1 MCDIYCENEKE
12 YNYLKSIE
20 IEFMDDK
27 FIEISNN
34 ELYFKNYDNILQT
47 DYRINNPITVNDI
60 ILLKNKNPLAK
71 LVGSYL

>member
-34 ELYFKNYDNILQT
+34 ELYFKNYDNIL
-47 DYRINNPITVNDI
+47 
-60 ILLKNKNPLAK
+60 
-71 LVGSYL
+71 